1 LEGVDFNS
9 LLEYNSCK
17 KVEKETEVKN
27 IFAVVAVAV
36 ASVGILA
43 SAPACAQNYNRHQHH
58 NGTRDII
65 IGTVIGGVVTGVIMN
80 SQRGQVIV
88 QPQVVYQPEPQV
100 VYQPAPQKFCEVKFI
115 QDQFGQVRE
124 FTACYYR

>member
-1 LEGVDFNS
+1 MEGVDFNS

-17 KVEKETEVKN
+17 KVKKEPEVKKVFL
-27 IFAVVAVAV
+27 IAAVAV

-43 SAPACAQNYNRHQHH
+43 SAPACAQNHRHQHH

-88 QPQVVYQPEPQV
+88 QPQVVYQPEPMP
-100 VYQPAPQKFCEVKFI
+100 VYQPAPKQYCEVKFI